1 MPTDNPKVSAYVP
14 QALKDRLT
22 QFRQERE
29 LSESQAVIAIL
40 AEYFQ
45 MKEEIGRGS
54 DRVSVGG
61 VTLARM
67 EDLEKRMSDL
77 QSLVNQRFQE
87 LSESINNG
95 RLSSGSQV
103 DQKESLPDKPLV
115 DKQGSE
121 VDGDVQA
128 DSSKEIAN
136 EAAKETTDEAAKE
149 SVASEENG
157 SSDGRS
163 PVESQDVTS
172 QGRPILELQSKPLS
186 DFEPVTSVR
195 LSQRFGKG
203 NQSVKHRK
211 RKNKDNMVEFIQ
223 WTQGEDPDGIAWE
236 PVDKGYVPTGEL
248 TSEQKSSLLRW
259 YREKD

>member
-22 QFRQERE
+22 QFRQEKE

-67 EDLEKRMSDL
+67 EALEKQVSDL
-77 QSLVNQRFQE
+77 QSLLDQRFQE

-95 RLSSGSQV
+95 RLGSGLQV
-103 DQKESLPDKPLV
+103 DHKESLSDKPLV

-128 DSSKEIAN
+128 DSSKETI
-136 EAAKETTDEAAKE
+136 DEAAKE
-149 SVASEENG
+149 VVVSEENG
-157 SSDGRS
+157 SSDSRP
-163 PVESQDVTS
+163 PVESQNVTF

-186 DFEPVTSVR
+186 DYEPVTSVR

-211 RKNKDNMVEFIQ
+211 RKHKDNMVEFIQ

-248 TSEQKSSLLRW
+248 TSQQKGSLLRW